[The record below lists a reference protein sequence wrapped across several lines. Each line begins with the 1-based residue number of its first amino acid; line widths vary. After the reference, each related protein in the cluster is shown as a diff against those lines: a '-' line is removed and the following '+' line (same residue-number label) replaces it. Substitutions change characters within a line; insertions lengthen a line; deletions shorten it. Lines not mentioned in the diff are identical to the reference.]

1 MPESSTVVRLDG
13 DCLRDTLTRLERG
26 RVGRGMARPA
36 LEAIVRQASTLIE
49 RTVEAYAHSV
59 APGEVGI
66 QGSAQASASLPPTGS
81 SPTGLLYGL
90 IQSGKTASMIVTAA
104 LAIDN
109 GFRVIVVLTSN
120 NVKLVEQTSER
131 FEVLEGPLVYSSSS
145 GTGREYEWEADRGN
159 VERRI
164 ARHGVVFVC
173 SKEPNHQRSL
183 IGFLRDI
190 GAADY
195 PALIFDDEADQATP
209 DTTLAARAQQRPT
222 APTQASTTYRLTV
235 ENDAPLES
243 GDSIRE
249 VLRHNVF
256 IQVTA
261 TPYALVLQNWG
272 SPLRPEFAQVIEPG
286 TGYVG
291 GDRFFATVDATAHP
305 PLVYVDGNE
314 VGQLHAGGG
323 QTPEGLARSVAFF
336 LLAGAELARCSDSY
350 PERGFKHLSHT
361 SPRTT
366 AHDNVANH
374 IRAYTDILADDLE
387 TAIGGVA
394 RRDEFLWAHAEL
406 SKTCSP
412 ASLPDILRELAR
424 KLPRRQIVVLNM
436 QGGDVSFGPYFNF
449 IVGGNILGRGLTID
463 DLLVTYYLRHAQT
476 TQMDTMLQHAR
487 MYGYR
492 EALLPYTRV
501 FLPYRLALRFH
512 SIHESEAALRSLLV
526 SAQTS
531 EPVPVAVVNNLRPT
545 RPGIL
550 DAGELGAF
558 RPGQQIYPVVPVH
571 EPQLLGRATERIEA
585 LLSAVLGTPLRK
597 NEFAE
602 IEIERMLELI
612 DAVPIRP
619 EEPGDWS
626 SATIAQV
633 LSSIGPSYGG
643 KGRLYVRDF
652 ERTGPELENGAIG
665 GPEQDRARGERRPV
679 LFMFRESGSRPPGTP
694 NSWSGVPFWYPT
706 LVFPPDM
713 PNQIFNAS
721 R

>member
-1 MPESSTVVRLDG
+1 MPESSMVVRLDG
-13 DCLRDTLTRLERG
+13 DCLRDTLARLEKG
-26 RVGRGMARPA
+26 REGRGMSRQS
-36 LEAIVRQASTLIE
+36 LDAIVGQASTLI
-49 RTVEAYAHSV
+49 TKIVEAYTHRV

-66 QGSAQASASLPPTGS
+66 DGSARASASLPPAGS

-90 IQSGKTASMIVTAA
+90 IQSGKTVSMLVTSA

-109 GFRVIVVLTSN
+109 GFRVIIVLTSN
-120 NVKLVEQTSER
+120 NVKLVEQTTER
-131 FEVLEGPLVYSSSS
+131 FEVLEGPLVYSSAGS
-145 GTGREYEWEADRGN
+145 GREYEWEADRGN
-159 VERRI
+159 IERRI

-190 GAADY
+190 GAADH

-209 DTTLAARAQQRPT
+209 DTTLAARAQQRPN
-222 APTQASTTYRLTV
+222 APSHASTTYRLTV

-256 IQVTA
+256 VQVTA

-272 SPLRPEFAQVIEPG
+272 SPLRPEFARVIEPG
-286 TGYVG
+286 SGYLG
-291 GDRFFATVDATAHP
+291 GDTFFANVDPNPRP
-305 PLVYVDGNE
+305 PLVYVDGQE
-314 VGQLHAGGG
+314 IGQIHVGGDPA
-323 QTPEGLARSVAFF
+323 PEGLSRSIAFF
-336 LLAGAELARCSDSY
+336 LLAGADLSRCSGSY
-350 PERGFKHLSHT
+350 PERGYKHLSHT

-366 AHDNVANH
+366 AHDTVANL
-374 IRAYTDILADDLE
+374 IRAYTDILADELE
-387 TAIGGVA
+387 TSVDTVA
-394 RRDEFLWAHAEL
+394 NRDEFRWAHAEL
-406 SKTCSP
+406 SRTCSP
-412 ASLPDILRELAR
+412 APLANLLGDLAR
-424 KLPRRQIVVLNM
+424 KLPRRQIIVLNA
-436 QGGDVSFGPYFNF
+436 QGNDVSFGPYFNF

-463 DLLVTYYLRHAQT
+463 DLLVTYYLRQAQT

-492 EALLPYTRV
+492 ETQLPYTRV
-501 FLPYRLALRFH
+501 FLPFRLALRFH

-526 SAQTS
+526 SAATNES
-531 EPVPVAVVNNLRPT
+531 VPVAVVNNLRPT

-550 DAGELGAF
+550 DAGALGAF

-571 EPQLLGRATERIEA
+571 EPQLLGSATERIDG
-585 LLSAVLGTPLRK
+585 LLSAMLGDPFRR
-597 NEFAE
+597 NVFAE
-602 IEIERMLELI
+602 AELERLLELI
-612 DAVPIRP
+612 DAVPVRP

-633 LSSIGPSYGG
+633 LRSIGPTYDG
-643 KGRLYVRDF
+643 KCTLFARDF
-652 ERTGPELENGAIG
+652 ERTGPELENGAISG
-665 GPEQDRARGERRPV
+665 TEQARARDERRPV
-679 LFMFRESGSRPPGTP
+679 LFMLRESGVRPAGTP